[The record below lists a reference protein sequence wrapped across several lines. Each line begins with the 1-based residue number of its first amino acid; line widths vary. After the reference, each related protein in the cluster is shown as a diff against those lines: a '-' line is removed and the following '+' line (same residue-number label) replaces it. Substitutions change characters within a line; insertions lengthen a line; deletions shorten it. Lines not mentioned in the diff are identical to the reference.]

1 MAVTKKT
8 AGTTKSPKATTK
20 AGNTKVA
27 ATKITTAKM
36 HTTAIA

>member
-8 AGTTKSPKATTK
+8 VGSSKGPKPNTKSGSK
-20 AGNTKVA
+20 KVA

-36 HTTAIA
+36 HTTVVV

>member
-8 AGTTKSPKATTK
+8 AGTSKHPKPTAKSGT
-20 AGNTKVA
+20 TKVA

>member
-8 AGTTKSPKATTK
+8 VGTSKGPKPTAK
-20 AGNTKVA
+20 AGSTKVA

-36 HTTAIA
+36 HTTVVA